1 MHRCS
6 VSVHYIA
13 GSEWESTKCYLNIWH
28 FWQNTTPLTA
38 EDHHFHSRRFV
49 LSQRG
54 KHNSDNDGSVLFTCL
69 RKPWPCSGESA
80 TLMET
85 TLRPWHWN
93 SYMEF
98 SHHSIL
104 LFTPVVFMRSWCH
117 AVIKKGLLFA
127 SGSCSIHSWLLV
139 CFYLFYLLVTSSE
152 WCAHTKIP
160 RIPRIPEYIYR

>member
-1 MHRCS
+1 MSWLWKCQFTAPHWVRRCS

-117 AVIKKGLLFA
+117 AVVKKGSIVCIWQLFYSFLVTRLLLF
-127 SGSCSIHSWLLV
+127 I
-139 CFYLFYLLVTSSE
+139 LFLSYFLRVIL
-152 WCAHTKIP
+152 
-160 RIPRIPEYIYR
+160 